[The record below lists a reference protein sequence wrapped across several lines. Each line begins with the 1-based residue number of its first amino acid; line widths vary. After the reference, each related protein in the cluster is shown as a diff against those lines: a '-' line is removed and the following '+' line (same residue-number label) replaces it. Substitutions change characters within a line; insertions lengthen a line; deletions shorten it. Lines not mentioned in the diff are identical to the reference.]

1 MVRSLFGTAWMALAS
16 MLMIGCASYEDVT
29 LEGVD
34 EVSITSMD
42 AQGSAIRAVVRVHNP
57 NNFKITVQDPDV
69 DLYINDA
76 FIGKALLDSAVN
88 LSPRSTETVLI
99 PMHAQLQGAG
109 LPILVFGLGAALGGE
124 MRLRA
129 EGTVVGRAGLLR
141 KRFPFKLEER
151 VEMDR

>member
-1 MVRSLFGTAWMALAS
+1 MARRLIGTAWVVLVPAL
-16 MLMIGCASYEDVT
+16 LVGCASYEDVI
-29 LEGVD
+29 LEAVD

-42 AQGSAIRAVVRVHNP
+42 AQGIAIRAVLRVHNP

-69 DLYINDA
+69 DLFINDA
-76 FIGKALLDSAVN
+76 FIGKALLDSAVD
-88 LSPRSTETVLI
+88 LSPRSTEHVVI

-109 LPILVFGLGAALGGE
+109 IPLLLFGLGAALGGE
-124 MRLRA
+124 MRLRV

-151 VEMDR
+151 VEMER